1 MDFSIIRG
9 DNGVAISHT
18 LDDGT
23 PAHSFSTL
31 MAELAT
37 IVSNTCRMP
46 KTGPDAP
53 SFQVLTTPNPKQ
65 RRAFELLQAIQL

>member
-46 KTGPDAP
+46 KTGPEIG
-53 SFQVLTTPNPKQ
+53 
-65 RRAFELLQAIQL
+65 RAHV